1 MPRRSRSGNGRS
13 SAFSRPASTT
23 ASRTTPKAKPSH
35 PRSHVPTNPPPAA
48 AATPSLPAQPTP
60 GLFANMA
67 STAAG
72 VAVGSTV
79 VSQ

>member
-1 MPRRSRSGNGRS
+1 MPRRSRSGDRS

-23 ASRTTPKAKPSH
+23 ASRSVPKSSH
-35 PRSHVPTNPPPAA
+35 PRSHVPTTPPPASA
-48 AATPSLPAQPTP
+48 STSFPAQPKQP
-60 GLFANMA
+60 GLFANMV

-79 VSQ
+79 VS

>member
-1 MPRRSRSGNGRS
+1 MPRGSRSGNGRS

-23 ASRTTPKAKPSH
+23 ASRTTPKAH
-35 PRSHVPTNPPPAA
+35 PRSHVPTNTPPAS
-48 AATPSLPAQPTP
+48 AATPSLPAQPRP